1 MDMIKLAKL
10 LLVLCAGFIIV
21 GIWWLFF

>member
-1 MDMIKLAKL
+1 MDMIKLAKF